1 MIMNF
6 RMHRLMYAAVLCA
19 LVVLVYL
26 PALAGDPAKI
36 GDRPASSQ
44 AEQISPGEITPDVSA
59 QEALEEY
66 RRGREQFLA
75 GRLEDALQSFR
86 RASDLNPLLKEA
98 YMGAGCAEDAKGN
111 YSAAAASYEMAL
123 GLDPK
128 DVSVLN
134 NMGVSL
140 FNAGKFE
147 ESGKAFQKALEISPS
162 AGLYSNL
169 GAVRQCLQSW
179 DEAFASYQRAQEL
192 SSEDPTPLY
201 NMAVGKA
208 AQGRNEEALALC
220 ASLLEKEPENAG
232 GHLIRGVLLFRQGK
246 VREALDEL
254 REAARLAPDSS
265 EANYD
270 LGIALLS
277 SGKTDEA
284 QVAFQRVVELKPGFL
299 EGHLALGELFG
310 NSGRYEEAQNEY
322 IEALRLSPGKD
333 EIQIGLGN
341 LLLRQGKLGEAAQ
354 TYSRV
359 IQTNPKNAT
368 AHNNLGVL
376 LKRQERSDDA
386 LREFQAAAQADPTY
400 ATAWYNM
407 GYLLEAR
414 EDDSGALKVFEN
426 FLRLAP
432 GAAEAPEV
440 RVKVQ
445 ELRQ

>member
-1 MIMNF
+1 
-6 RMHRLMYAAVLCA
+6 MHRLLYAAVLCA
-19 LVVLVYL
+19 LVILVYL
-26 PALAGDPAKI
+26 PAPAGEPAKI
-36 GDRPASSQ
+36 RDSPASSQ
-44 AEQISPGEITPDVSA
+44 VEQLSPGEIIPDGSTR
-59 QEALEEY
+59 EALEEY
-66 RRGREQFLA
+66 RRGRELFLA

-98 YMGAGCAEDAKGN
+98 YIGAGCAEDAKGN

-128 DVSVLN
+128 DVSALN

-169 GAVRQCLQSW
+169 GVVRQCLQSW
-179 DEAFASYQRAQEL
+179 DEAFASYQKAQEL
-192 SSEDPTPLY
+192 SPEDPTPLY

-208 AQGRNEEALALC
+208 AQGRSGEALALC
-220 ASLLEKEPENAG
+220 ARLLEKKLGNAG
-232 GHLIRGVLLFRQGK
+232 GHLLRGVFLFRLGK
-246 VREALDEL
+246 TREALDEL
-254 REAARLAPDSS
+254 REAVRLAPDSS

-277 SGKTDEA
+277 SGKSDEA
-284 QVAFQRVVELKPGFL
+284 QVAFQRAVELKPGFL
-299 EGHLALGELFG
+299 EGHLALGQLFG
-310 NSGRYEEAQNEY
+310 DSGRYEEAQNEY
-322 IEALRLSPGKD
+322 IEALRLSPGRD

-359 IQTNPKNAT
+359 IQMNPKNAA

-376 LKRQERSDDA
+376 LKRQEKPDDA
-386 LREFQAAAQADPTY
+386 LREFQAATQADPGY

-414 EDDSGALKVFEN
+414 ENEAGALKAFEN

-432 GAAEAPEV
+432 EATEAPEA